1 MRPKQQKWNSKLNA
15 ILVKARPELSGRVDW
30 DTAAHLFHTG
40 CAPSE
45 AAELMLSASE

>member
-15 ILVKARPELSGRVDW
+15 ILVEARPELSGRVDW

-40 CAPSE
+40 RAPSE
-45 AAELMLSASE
+45 AAEIMLSVAK